1 MKIRKLTAIAL
12 SVLTLVSV
20 TTNAAELN
28 KSQVSKQFQ
37 ELTPLKV
44 LSVED
49 APLSGFYQL
58 VTERGVFY
66 ASKDGKHIMSGSL
79 HDFEAGLKNLTAA
92 RMKLVY
98 EAEFNRLK
106 DSFITYKAPNQKHE
120 VVVFFDTSCGYC
132 QKLHSEIASYNAA
145 GITVHYAA
153 WPRQGVTIPNTN
165 EATPGF
171 LELQSIWC
179 AENPQLMLNMVAR
192 GGQPEAKTCSKA
204 KIADQ
209 FKLGQIMGVEGTP
222 AIYSMSGDQLS
233 GGYAPA
239 QQVSK
244 ALEQQGI

>member
-1 MKIRKLTAIAL
+1 MKIHKLKAIAFT
-12 SVLTLVSV
+12 VLALVSA
-20 TTNAAELN
+20 TTTAAELN

-37 ELTPLKV
+37 ELAPLKV
-44 LSVED
+44 LNVED
-49 APLSGFYQL
+49 APLPGFYQL

-79 HDFEAGLKNLTAA
+79 HEFKAGLKNLTED
-92 RMKLVY
+92 RMQLVHK
-98 EAEFNRLK
+98 AEFERVK
-106 DSFITYKAPNQKHE
+106 DTFITYKAPNQKHE

-153 WPRQGVTIPNTN
+153 WPRQGLTIPNST

-179 AENPQLMLNMVAR
+179 AENPQLMLNLVAR
-192 GGQPEAKTCSKA
+192 GGQPEAKSCSKA
-204 KIADQ
+204 RIAEQ
-209 FKLGQIMGVEGTP
+209 FKLGQMMGIQGTP
-222 AIYSMSGDQLS
+222 AIYSMTGEQLV

-239 QQVSK
+239 QQVSQI
-244 ALEQQGI
+244 LERKGS

>member
-1 MKIRKLTAIAL
+1 VKIRKLTAIAF
-12 SVLTLVSV
+12 SVLAFASSTSS
-20 TTNAAELN
+20 AAELN

-37 ELTPLKV
+37 ALAPVKV
-44 LSVED
+44 LDVEE
-49 APLSGFYQL
+49 APLPGFFQV

-79 HDFEAGLKNLTAA
+79 HEFKNGLKNLTAE
-92 RMKLVY
+92 RMQLVHK
-98 EAEFNRLK
+98 AEFARLK
-106 DSFITYKAPNQKHE
+106 DSYITYKAPNQKHE

-153 WPRQGVTIPNTN
+153 WPRQGVTIPNSTD
-165 EATPGF
+165 ATPGF

-204 KIADQ
+204 RIADQ
-209 FKLGQIMGVEGTP
+209 FNLGVMMGIKGTP
-222 AIYSMSGDQLS
+222 AIYSMNGLS
-233 GGYAPA
+233 LTDGYAPA
-239 QQVSK
+239 QGILQI
-244 ALEQQGI
+244 LEKQGS